1 MTSSHEDST
10 LALRLAQPDDALA
23 IRRLAA
29 LDDAPP
35 LARPVLVAFVD
46 GQPVAAASLVDERTV
61 ANPFLPTADVVA
73 LLSLRA
79 RQLRRRGTARR
90 PATLRH
96 PWRVPRLRA
105 A

>member
-1 MTSSHEDST
+1 MTTSQTNST
-10 LALRLAQPDDALA
+10 LALRLAHPDDALA
-23 IRRLAA
+23 VRRLAA

-35 LARPVLVAFVD
+35 LAGQVLVAFLD
-46 GQPVAAASLVDERTV
+46 GEPVAAMSLVDGRAV

-79 RQLRRRGTARR
+79 RQLRRRDTPRVPSAS
-90 PATLRH
+90 RH
-96 PWRVPRLRA
+96 LWRVPRLRA

>member
-1 MTSSHEDST
+1 MTSSERNST
-10 LALRLAQPDDALA
+10 LALRLSYPDDAPA

-29 LDDAPP
+29 LDVAPP
-35 LARPVLVAFVD
+35 LAGQVLIAFVD
-46 GQPVAAASLVDERTV
+46 GEPVAATSLSDGRSI

-79 RQLRRRGTARR
+79 RQLRRRDTPRI
-90 PATLRH
+90 PAAARH

>member
-1 MTSSHEDST
+1 MTTSPENST
-10 LALRLAQPDDALA
+10 LALRLADPDDALA
-23 IRRLAA
+23 VRRLAA

-35 LARPVLVAFVD
+35 LARPVLVAFLD
-46 GQPVAAASLVDERTV
+46 GQAVAAVSLVDERTV

-79 RQLRRRGTARR
+79 RQLRRRDTPRLPSTPR
-90 PATLRH
+90 I